1 MKCCVVNS
9 TVTPQPPT
17 ITPARNS
24 KTSDLSEFLSYKNI
38 SVNEDVSKL
47 VYAYG
52 CMRYILGT

>member
-9 TVTPQPPT
+9 VTPQPPT
-17 ITPARNS
+17 ITLARNS
-24 KTSDLSEFLSYKNI
+24 KTSDLSVSISYKNI